1 MYTINNYRPATPA
14 EAEAIRRHLADYPR
28 CDGTKMADDN
38 DRTLLGMRRQLR
50 CLDCRV
56 KVTVRE

>member
-14 EAEAIRRHLADYPR
+14 EAEAIRRHLTDYPR
-28 CDGTKMADDN
+28 CDGTQMVDDN